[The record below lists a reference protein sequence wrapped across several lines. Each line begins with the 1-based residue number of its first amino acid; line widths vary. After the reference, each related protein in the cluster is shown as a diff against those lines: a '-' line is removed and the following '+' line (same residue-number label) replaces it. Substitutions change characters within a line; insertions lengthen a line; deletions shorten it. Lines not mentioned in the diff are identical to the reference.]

1 MTETEK
7 YIQQLLAL
15 KAVTIS
21 HKNKQAFQEFVSKK
35 ENIEKVKLIQ
45 EFQKQMAK
53 DWELINRKLD
63 IQNQQILFPNGTVG
77 KDYVASLDFDLLDLS
92 DLNSIAIEGLEVFGL
107 EYNPDK
113 KNISG
118 IPSES
123 GNLKFS
129 LSYKINEDD
138 TDEFYQKTLSI
149 IFNPDPKSL
158 WKSIPSNTEDA
169 YWKKDDISE
178 IYSLE
183 EKSVVVASKRGRSHA
198 NKGSFRDDDYAIKHF
213 PENNWSL
220 IAVSDGAG
228 SAVLGRKG
236 AEIACNAV
244 VTFFQNYFN
253 ENTASVFDQEI
264 LNYRDNKENA
274 LHQTKIQLLNAS
286 KFAYQEIQDLATKI
300 EVPVK
305 DFHATLIFTLF
316 KKFDFGYAILTF
328 GVGDCPI
335 GVVSKDQASVELM
348 NKIDVGEFGG
358 GTRFITMLE
367 IFEDENFESRFNAVI
382 VDDFSYLFLMTD
394 GIYDPK
400 FEVEANLKKIE
411 KWNAFIEDLKGK
423 NEDKFAVNFQNRN
436 QDTATELSQWMDFWS
451 PGNHDDRTL
460 AIIY

>member
-1 MTETEK
+1 MTNTKK
-7 YIQQLLAL
+7 YIQQLLVL
-15 KAVTIS
+15 KEINIS
-21 HKNKQAFQEFVSKK
+21 PKNEQAFQEFVSKE
-35 ENIEKVKLIQ
+35 ENISKVKLIQ
-45 EFQKQMAK
+45 ELQKQMAK

-77 KDYVASLDFDLLDLS
+77 KEYLAPLDFDLLDLS
-92 DLNSIAIEGLEVFGL
+92 DLNSISIDGLEIFGL
-107 EYNPDK
+107 AYNPDK
-113 KNISG
+113 KYISG
-118 IPSES
+118 IPLES
-123 GNLKFS
+123 GNLKFN
-129 LSYKINEDD
+129 LFYKINEDD
-138 TDEFYQKTLSI
+138 TNEFYQKTLSI

-158 WKSIPSNTEDA
+158 WKSIPSNTEDV
-169 YWKKDDISE
+169 YWKKDDVSE
-178 IYSLE
+178 FYSLE

-244 VTFFQNYFN
+244 VTFFQKYFD
-253 ENTASVFDQEI
+253 ENTASVFDQEV
-264 LNYRDNKENA
+264 LNYRENTENSLREA
-274 LHQTKIQLLNAS
+274 KIQLLNAS
-286 KFAYQEIQDLATKI
+286 RFANQQIQDAANKI
-300 EVPVK
+300 EVSSK
-305 DFHATLIFTLF
+305 DFHATLIFTLL
-316 KKFDFGYAILTF
+316 KKFDFGYAILAF

-335 GVVSKDQASVELM
+335 GVISKDQTSVELM

-358 GTRFITMLE
+358 GTRFITMPE
-367 IFEDENFESRFNAVI
+367 IFEDENFESRFSAVI
-382 VDDFSYLFLMTD
+382 VEDFSYFFLMTD

-411 KWNAFIEDLKGK
+411 KWNSFIEDLKGK
-423 NEDKFAVNFQNRN
+423 NEDQLAVNFQNRN
-436 QDTATELSQWMDFWS
+436 QETATQLSEWMDFWS